1 MKEYSTAKEIAA
13 LWQIDE
19 AMVARYCRQNRIAG
33 AIRDGRKW
41 LIPND
46 AIKPVSLRS
55 AKNRVVREKL
65 FLSKLSLPIGVSDY
79 RKACKEYYYVDKT
92 LMIKDILDDN
102 VPVSLFTRPRRF
114 GKTLNMDMLLT
125 FFEKTSEDTSLYFAD
140 KKIWQC
146 GPSYREHQ
154 GKYPVIHLTFK
165 DVKGDTWE
173 YSLALLKDV
182 LKNEFLRHSELRN
195 STRVSNLD
203 FYNRIIT
210 DRAQTSDFE
219 ISLGALS
226 QLLYEEHGIAPV
238 VIIDEYDTPIQQGY
252 SNGYYEQMVRF
263 MRNFFSRGL
272 KDNKFLSF
280 GFLTGILRVAKESI
294 FSDLNNLKVYSI
306 LDNRYSQYFGFTA
319 EEVVQMATY
328 YNKKDHLAEL
338 ADWYDGYRF
347 GNTEIYNPWSV
358 INYFGNNCQAMPYWV
373 STSNNFLFGKVLA
386 GADTAIYENL
396 YQLLQGQSVA
406 AQIDTSIIYP
416 EMTKRAASIY
426 SFLLVTGYLKTQETM
441 LTNMGNYY
449 CRLALPNKEIACVY
463 YKEILERFEQLLSPN
478 ITDYIQNALFEQ
490 DASVLQ
496 THLQK
501 FLLETVSYHDT
512 MGENFYHGL
521 LLGLCA
527 VMASEYQLA
536 SNQESGEG
544 RFDIQLLPKSKLL
557 PGIIIEVKAIKG
569 KENVDLHSLAEQAIM
584 QIREKKYTT
593 QLRAR
598 GINDI
603 LLYGIAFRGKQVE
616 LVVETE

>member
-33 AIRDGRKW
+33 AIRDGIKW
-41 LIPND
+41 LIPSN

-55 AKNRVVREKL
+55 AKNRVVSEKNS
-65 FLSKLSLPIGVSDY
+65 LSRLSLPIGVSDY

-125 FFEKTSEDTSLYFAD
+125 FFEKTSDDTSLYFVD

-146 GPSYREHQ
+146 GSSYREHQ

-165 DVKGDTWE
+165 DIKGDTWD

-182 LKNEFLRHSELRN
+182 LKNEYLRHSELRN
-195 STRVSNLD
+195 SPRVSNLD

-210 DRAQTSDFE
+210 DRAQTTDLE
-219 ISLGALS
+219 MSLGTLS

-238 VIIDEYDTPIQQGY
+238 IIIDEYDTPIQQGY

-294 FSDLNNLKVYSI
+294 FSGLNNLKVYSV

-319 EEVVQMATY
+319 EEVAEMATY
-328 YNKKDHLAEL
+328 YNKKDKLAEL

-347 GNTEIYNPWSV
+347 GDTEIFNPWSV
-358 INYFGNNCQAMPYWV
+358 INYFGNACQAMPYWV

-386 GADTAIYENL
+386 GADTVIYENL
-396 YQLLQGQSVA
+396 YQLLQGHTVA

-463 YKEILERFEQLLSPN
+463 YKEILQRFEQLLSPN
-478 ITDYIQNALFEQ
+478 TTDYIQNALFEQ
-490 DASVLQ
+490 DASILQ

-544 RFDIQLLPKSKLL
+544 RFDIQLMPKSKLL
-557 PGIIIEVKAIKG
+557 PGIIIEVKAIKN
-569 KENVDLHSLAEQAIM
+569 KENGDLRSLAEQAIM

-593 QLRAR
+593 QLKAR

-616 LVVETE
+616 LVVDKE

>member
-294 FSDLNNLKVYSI
+294 FSGLNNLKVYSI

-358 INYFGNNCQAMPYWV
+358 INYFGNDCQAMPYWV

>member
-33 AIRDGRKW
+33 AIRDGIKW
-41 LIPND
+41 LIPSN

-55 AKNRVVREKL
+55 AKNRVVSEKNS
-65 FLSKLSLPIGVSDY
+65 LSRLSLPIGVSDY

-125 FFEKTSEDTSLYFAD
+125 FFEKTSDDTSLYFAD

-146 GPSYREHQ
+146 GSSYREHQ

-165 DVKGDTWE
+165 DIKGDTWD

-182 LKNEFLRHSELRN
+182 LKNEYLRHSELRN
-195 STRVSNLD
+195 SPRVSNLD

-210 DRAQTSDFE
+210 DRAQTSDLE
-219 ISLGALS
+219 MSLGTLS

-238 VIIDEYDTPIQQGY
+238 IIIDEYDTPIQQGY

-294 FSDLNNLKVYSI
+294 FSGLNNLKVYSV

-319 EEVVQMATY
+319 EEVAEMATY
-328 YNKKDHLAEL
+328 YNKKDKLAEL

-347 GNTEIYNPWSV
+347 GDTEIFNPWSV
-358 INYFGNNCQAMPYWV
+358 INYFGNACQAMPYWV

-386 GADTAIYENL
+386 GADTVIYENL
-396 YQLLQGQSVA
+396 YQLLQGHTVA

-463 YKEILERFEQLLSPN
+463 YKEILQRFEQLLSPN
-478 ITDYIQNALFEQ
+478 TTDYIQNALFEQ
-490 DASVLQ
+490 DASILQ

-544 RFDIQLLPKSKLL
+544 RFDIQLMPKSKLL
-557 PGIIIEVKAIKG
+557 PGIIIEVKAIKN
-569 KENVDLHSLAEQAIM
+569 KENGDLRSLAEQAIM

-593 QLRAR
+593 QLKAR

-616 LVVETE
+616 LVVDKE